1 MVFPEQTIDSKQVFN
16 GRILKLKVDT
26 VQLPNGNQGK
36 REIIVHPG
44 AVAVIALDNEE
55 RIWMVK
61 QFRKPTEEVLIEI
74 PAGTLKDNE
83 EPLECAKRE
92 LSEETGLQAASWR
105 EILSYYSAP
114 GFCSEKIHLFLAT
127 GLEAGVAHP
136 DPDELVETI
145 KIPIKQAYNMIFEGK
160 IKDGKSIIGI
170 QYAYWLGR

>member
-1 MVFPEQTIDSKQVFN
+1 MEFLEKTIDSEQVFT
-16 GRILKLKVDT
+16 GRIVKLKVDT
-26 VQLPNGNQGK
+26 VRLPSGNLGK
-36 REIIVHPG
+36 REIIEHPG
-44 AVAVIALDNEE
+44 AVAIVALDNEQQ
-55 RIWMVK
+55 IWMVK

-83 EPLECAKRE
+83 EPLDCAKRE
-92 LSEETGLQAASWR
+92 LSEETGLQAASWK

-114 GFCSEKIHLFLAT
+114 GFCSEKIYLFLAT
-127 GLEAGVAHP
+127 GLEAGAAHP
-136 DPDELVETI
+136 DPDEMVETI